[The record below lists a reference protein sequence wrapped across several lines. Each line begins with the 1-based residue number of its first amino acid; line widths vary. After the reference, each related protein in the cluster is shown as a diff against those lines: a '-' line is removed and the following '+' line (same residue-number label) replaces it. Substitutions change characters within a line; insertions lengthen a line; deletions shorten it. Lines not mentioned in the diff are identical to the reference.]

1 MVDKLIVQNRYVSS
15 VEQSV
20 LGRDSVKNVISIP
33 KEGELMK
40 TVRTSLILASVLWLS
55 ACGKGGTSYSLL
67 EDGQT
72 FRQNSGTQD
81 AKIDVLWVIDNS
93 GSMATSQKNLTDNF
107 SAFIDKFTTK
117 GLDFQIAVTS
127 TQAYLALPVWTTY
140 YNTSPMPIYYE
151 GQAQNWIAKFRDGAP
166 GVHSG
171 QFILTPQT
179 ANIMDVFKM
188 NATQGTNGRGDERS
202 LQSMRTALESPHNQ
216 GFLRQGS
223 YLAVILVTDEDDFS
237 HDGTQMY
244 ERYDRPLHTIDSYV
258 QFLDGI
264 TGSSAGKRRYTVN
277 TISVNTQTCLD
288 SIYNGAQ
295 KIGLRVGE
303 MADATGGVKGDI
315 CGDFAKELGLI
326 SDSIVKLSTQFSLG
340 DRKPI
345 PETIKVY
352 VNGELIP
359 NVSSNPANNGGWY
372 YEEATNTIFFQGNYT
387 PPQGAVINVTFDPR
401 ELTI

>member
-1 MVDKLIVQNRYVSS
+1 MKAVR
-15 VEQSV
+15 
-20 LGRDSVKNVISIP
+20 IS
-33 KEGELMK
+33 L
-40 TVRTSLILASVLWLS
+40 VLWGALYIS
-55 ACGKGGTSYSLL
+55 ACGKGGASYSLL

-93 GSMATSQKNLTDNF
+93 GSMATSQQNLTDNF
-107 SAFIDKFTTK
+107 SSFIDKFTGK
-117 GLDFQIAVTS
+117 GLDFQIAVTT
-127 TQAYLALPVWTTY
+127 TQSYLALPVWTPY
-140 YNTSPMPIYYE
+140 YNTAPMPSYFE
-151 GQAQNWIAKFRDGAP
+151 GQAQDWIAKFRDGAP

-171 QFILTPQT
+171 FFMITPQT
-179 ANIMDVFKM
+179 PNINDVFRM
-188 NATQGTNGRGDERS
+188 NATQGVNGRGDERS
-202 LQSMRTALESPHNQ
+202 LQSMRTSLESSRNQ

-264 TGSSAGKRRYTVN
+264 TGSSPDKRRYTVN
-277 TISVNTQTCLD
+277 TISVNTQECLD

-295 KIGLRVGE
+295 KIGLRVGQ
-303 MADATGGVKGDI
+303 MADATGGVKGDL
-315 CGDFAKELGLI
+315 CGDFARELGLI
-326 SDSIVKLSTQFSLG
+326 SESIVKLSTQFSLG

-345 PETIKVY
+345 PETIKVF
-352 VNGELIP
+352 VNGVEIP
-359 NVSSNPANNGGWY
+359 NVNANPANNGGWY
-372 YEEATNTIFFQGNYT
+372 YDEAFNTIFFQGDVHT
-387 PPQGAVINVTFDPR
+387 PPQGAEIKVTFDPR